1 MPGHGRTAGRSEQHE
16 GIQAV
21 FQLFKP
27 FSNNEE
33 SACQA
38 RLRKA
43 LEKHGDHFRIDDNG
57 AVSVDLNSRSF
68 CRSLY
73 AENADDLGEP
83 MEESPKAVA
92 E

>member
-1 MPGHGRTAGRSEQHE
+1 MK
-16 GIQAV
+16 V
-21 FQLFKP
+21 FRL

-33 SACQA
+33 SAYQA

-43 LEKHGDHFRIDDNG
+43 VEEHGDHFRIDDNG
-57 AVSVDLNSRSF
+57 AVSVDLNSESF

-83 MEESPKAVA
+83 MEESPKAAA